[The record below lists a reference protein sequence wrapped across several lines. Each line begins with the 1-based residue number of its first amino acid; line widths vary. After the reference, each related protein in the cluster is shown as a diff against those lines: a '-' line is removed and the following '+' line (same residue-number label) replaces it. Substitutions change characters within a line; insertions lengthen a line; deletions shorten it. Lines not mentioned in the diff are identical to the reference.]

1 MKALVLCVCLLCS
14 SATLLAKTQPEVHT
28 AKVISQDVG
37 SYNGGSAVVPVGGM
51 LVGVPITR
59 RSDMIVLETASHR
72 LTLSE
77 LITRHGAVILPVN
90 GTVQFYQD
98 GNWFI
103 VLDSAKK
110 KHKFS
115 LVHMETLK

>member
-1 MKALVLCVCLLCS
+1 MKALALCACLLCP
-14 SATLLAKTQPEVHT
+14 SAVLLAKTQPEVQT

-59 RSDMIVLETASHR
+59 RSDMIVLETVSHR

-90 GTVQFYQD
+90 GTVQFYQE

-103 VLDSAKK
+103 VLDSDKK

-115 LVHMETLK
+115 LVHMEALK

>member
-1 MKALVLCVCLLCS
+1 MKALFLCACLLLC
-14 SATLLAKTQPEVHT
+14 AIPLAAKKVPIQT
-28 AKVISQDVG
+28 AKVISQEIG
-37 SYNGGSAVVPVGGM
+37 SYNGGAAVVPFGGM

-59 RSDMIVLETASHR
+59 TSDIVVWETASQR

-77 LITRHGAVILPVN
+77 AITRRGAIVLPVN

-98 GNWFI
+98 GKWFI
-103 VLDSAKK
+103 VLDSVRK

-115 LVHMETLK
+115 LVHMETMK